1 MRLAQT
7 ELQELV
13 VQRQHLQHSEHLEL
27 LERKAHLV
35 QLEERLR
42 LGPLAHLELRE
53 LLALRARLVKRPP
66 PAVLLQMELP
76 AEKTQEQLVL
86 QERLVQVALRRR
98 EESERLARTERRVRM
113 GRPAGQE
120 VREPKIVVA
129 LCLPRVGFHREDCRS

>member
-1 MRLAQT
+1 MLLAQRERLERLAQK
-7 ELQELV
+7 
-13 VQRQHLQHSEHLEL
+13 EL

-76 AEKTQEQLVL
+76 ADLLSSELMEQKTQEQLVL
-86 QERLVQVALRRR
+86 QERLA
-98 EESERLARTERRVRM
+98 
-113 GRPAGQE
+113 
-120 VREPKIVVA
+120 
-129 LCLPRVGFHREDCRS
+129 